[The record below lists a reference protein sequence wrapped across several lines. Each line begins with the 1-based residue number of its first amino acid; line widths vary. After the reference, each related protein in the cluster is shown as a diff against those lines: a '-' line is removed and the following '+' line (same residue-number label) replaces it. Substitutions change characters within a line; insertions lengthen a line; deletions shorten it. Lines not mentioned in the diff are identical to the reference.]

1 MNPRGGMGQLA
12 RKLATVAAVAATGL
26 ACGWSALGAEGGV
39 VMAIALGAGA
49 VVSVFHGEHGSCLT
63 RRRSR

>member
-1 MNPRGGMGQLA
+1 MNQRSETRQLA

-26 ACGWSALGAEGGV
+26 ASGWSALGATDGV
-39 VMAIALGAGA
+39 VMAIALGTSAA
-49 VVSVFHGEHGSCLT
+49 ISVFRGEPRSCLP